1 LFVVRGGRSFP
12 TVSPRSTDQHT
23 TEDTGQPSRWKTVL
37 VVVAAVLVVGM
48 LLALHL
54 TGVVGPGAH

>member
-1 LFVVRGGRSFP
+1 
-12 TVSPRSTDQHT
+12 VSPRSTDQHT